1 MVFDAPGSDPWV
13 WAGRTYEEIVETA
26 EADGSV
32 LVMPIASLEQHGHHL
47 PTATDTILATAVA
60 NRGAELATDAGV
72 PVLVLPPV
80 WSGYSPHHTSFGG
93 TITLRFETMLAM
105 LGDVADAALENG
117 FDALLVLNGHGGNG
131 PLVSSTVS
139 TVGERHPGVDVLGL
153 TYWLLAQ
160 AAFNDDLRDSDVGGA
175 SHGGE
180 FETSLMLALRPDLV
194 REDRFRTEYYDQP
207 YEMANQDLMVRG
219 HLSSY
224 RPWTFYSE
232 SGVGGDPTV
241 ASAEKG
247 EALFEVLGEALSDLL
262 AEIHET
268 NR

>member
-1 MVFDAPGSDPWV
+1 MSFDAPGTEPWV
-13 WAGRTYEEIVETA
+13 WAVNTYEEIVEVA
-26 EADGSV
+26 GGDGSV
-32 LVMPIASLEQHGHHL
+32 LVMPIASLEQHGPHL

-60 NRGAELATDAGV
+60 DRGAELATEAGV
-72 PVLVLPPV
+72 PVVVLPPV
-80 WSGYSPHHTSFGG
+80 WSGYSPHHTPFGG
-93 TITLRFETMLAM
+93 TVTLRFETMLAA
-105 LGDVADAALENG
+105 LGDIADSALGNG

-139 TVGERHPGVDVLGL
+139 TVGERHPDVDVLGL
-153 TYWLLAQ
+153 TYWLLAA
-160 AAFNDDLRDSDVGGA
+160 AAFNDDLRESDVGGA

-180 FETSLMLALRPDLV
+180 FETSLMLALHPDLV

-207 YEMANQDLMVRG
+207 YAMANQDLTVRG

-232 SGVGGDPTV
+232 TGVGGDPTV
-241 ASAEKG
+241 ASAETG
-247 EALFEVLGEALSDLL
+247 EALFAVLGDALSDLL
-262 AEIHET
+262 VEIHET